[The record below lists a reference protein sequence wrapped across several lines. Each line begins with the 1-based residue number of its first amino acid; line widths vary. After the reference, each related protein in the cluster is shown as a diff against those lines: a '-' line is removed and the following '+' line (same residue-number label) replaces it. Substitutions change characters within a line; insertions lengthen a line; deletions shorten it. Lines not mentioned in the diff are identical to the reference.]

1 MLAPF
6 SAMYRESST
15 RVANIAGGS
24 ACDASKFR
32 NRFASSVTG
41 ITSCDGTEFLKALLY
56 SIIRETVVIRQKS
69 ECKHSNKVFQW
80 IFSGDSNRR
89 DIENGI
95 VYFGWEWRGGGC
107 FFASRFKMRRCI
119 LSIVQ
124 DIGAPIGED
133 RKKGLIMDRM
143 MEMLLC
149 FCYFLRIIF
158 VILLPSIISYQ

>member
-1 MLAPF
+1 M
-6 SAMYRESST
+6 
-15 RVANIAGGS
+15 
-24 ACDASKFR
+24 
-32 NRFASSVTG
+32 TG